1 LFISKIV
8 TGYQHIIVD
17 SFGVNWYY
25 GDNKIYGKITITILK
40 EVSMQRFQDEIE
52 SLYDIG
58 TLTEKKNKIKDSV
71 VNPVLLMGH
80 SARKSTV
87 YNDRYLTVVLTEM
100 GSMANRPLPI

>member
-1 LFISKIV
+1 LVISKIV

-25 GDNKIYGKITITILK
+25 GNNKIYEKITITILK

-71 VNPVLLMGH
+71 VNPELSWNTRMMLYQQIQLINVRIEKL
-80 SARKSTV
+80 SSQ
-87 YNDRYLTVVLTEM
+87 
-100 GSMANRPLPI
+100 MAMH